1 MDDVNPFRMKRNIK
15 ISTGFIVVAASIIG
29 VLMFGAGNPAQTKSG
44 PDAALAELKA
54 GNGRHSQHRYQ
65 HPHETLARQLELV
78 GSQHPEAEILSCSDS
93 RVPPE
98 IVFDQG
104 LGDLFVV
111 RVAGNVASDTEIGS
125 LEYGAEHLD
134 IPLLVVLGHEKCGA
148 VTAAV
153 QAGDPEG
160 HIASLVDLIMPAV
173 DKSRGAAGDLVANSV
188 KTNVQ
193 MVVQKLRS
201 STPILSKLVA
211 EGKLKIV
218 GAVYSLETGKVTW
231 LND

>member
-1 MDDVNPFRMKRNIK
+1 MRNGVTVFSIL
-15 ISTGFIVVAASIIG
+15 IAGFALLIIN
-29 VLMFGAGNPAQTKSG
+29 LMWGGDQQVQGKSG
-44 PDAALAELKA
+44 PDAAITELKA
-54 GNGRHSQHRYQ
+54 GNERHSQHKYQ
-65 HPHETLARQLELV
+65 HPHETLARQIELIKAQ
-78 GSQHPEAEILSCSDS
+78 SPEAEILSCSDS

-104 LGDLFVV
+104 LGDLFVI

-125 LEYGAEHLD
+125 LEYGAEHLH
-134 IPLLVVLGHEKCGA
+134 IPLLVVLGHESCGA

-153 QAGDPEG
+153 QAGEPEG
-160 HIASLVDLIMPAV
+160 HIATLVDLIKPAIE
-173 DKSRGAAGDLVANSV
+173 KSRGMPGDAVSNTV
-188 KTNVQ
+188 RTNVQ
-193 MVVQKLRS
+193 MVVQNLRK
-201 STPILSKLVA
+201 STPILSELVA

>member
-1 MDDVNPFRMKRNIK
+1 MRNGITVFF
-15 ISTGFIVVAASIIG
+15 ILVAGFILLFIN
-29 VLMFGAGNPAQTKSG
+29 LMWGGDQQAQAKTG
-44 PDAALAELKA
+44 PDAALAELRA
-54 GNGRHSQHRYQ
+54 GNDRHAQHKYQ
-65 HPHETLARQLELV
+65 HPHETLARQMELV
-78 GSQHPEAEILSCSDS
+78 KSQSPEAEILSCSDS

-111 RVAGNVASDTEIGS
+111 RVAGNVASDSEIAS
-125 LEYGAEHLD
+125 LEYGAEHLHV
-134 IPLLVVLGHEKCGA
+134 PLLVVLGHESCGA

-153 QAGDPEG
+153 QAGEPEG
-160 HIASLVDLIMPAV
+160 HIGALVDLIKPAV
-173 DKSRGAAGDLVANSV
+173 EKSRGMPGDQISNTVR
-188 KTNVQ
+188 TNVQ
-193 MVVQKLRS
+193 MIVQNLRK
-201 STPILSKLVA
+201 STPILSQLVA